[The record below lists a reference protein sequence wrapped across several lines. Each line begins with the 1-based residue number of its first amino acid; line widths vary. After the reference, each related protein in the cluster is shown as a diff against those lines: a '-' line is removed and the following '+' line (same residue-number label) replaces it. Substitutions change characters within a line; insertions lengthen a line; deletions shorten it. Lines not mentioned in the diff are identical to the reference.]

1 MIRTPIKLPDNYVL
15 AANMKLIQRTPI
27 KIPQLTWEEYY
38 SSLYKLM
45 QYASKNIYYK
55 YETVCK
61 ARCLDIEDLFQE
73 AQLVSVDCWIKYKD
87 KSETDLLAM
96 TRSSIWRRLRDIV
109 HRKAYQQVDIDSL
122 NEDEPYEEPDM
133 DSDIDT
139 NIKLDK
145 VKSILKDEP
154 VSLRILQEY
163 ISPNMVTLACMQK
176 DMQDRIDKVQS
187 GLLPVN
193 LSPKTLRVTKQI
205 IKRSLQ
211 IQGVRNFDNA
221 FSLLKQTIRQVFKS
235 Y

>member
-45 QYASKNIYYK
+45 QYAAKNIYYK

-235 Y
+235 

>member
-235 Y
+235 